1 MIELLPVAE
10 NFIEELVMLGLDVVE
25 IPVSNAELNVEELN
39 SRLSE
44 VDEEVDRE
52 S

>member
-1 MIELLPVAE
+1 
-10 NFIEELVMLGLDVVE
+10 MLGLDVVE

-52 S
+52 SWLLLNSSVALVSL

>member
-1 MIELLPVAE
+1 
-10 NFIEELVMLGLDVVE
+10 MLGIDVVE

-39 SRLSE
+39 PRLSKA
-44 VDEEVDRE
+44 DEEVDRE